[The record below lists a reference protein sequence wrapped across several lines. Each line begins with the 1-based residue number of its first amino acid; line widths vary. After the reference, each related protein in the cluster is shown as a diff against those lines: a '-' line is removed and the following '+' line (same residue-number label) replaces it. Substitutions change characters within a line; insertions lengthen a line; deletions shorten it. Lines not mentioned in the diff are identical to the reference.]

1 MRGVFDID
9 SLKTKLQELE
19 KQSETLDW
27 QDNEKAGRLMQEKS
41 QVEEALNNYNSLKKN
56 LQDNLELLE
65 IIDEEQ
71 DSAMVSEIEKNLEQ
85 LKLQTN
91 KNKVECLFSGAA
103 DKNDCFIEINSG
115 VGGSDACD
123 FASMLLRMYLRFCE
137 KHNFKT
143 ELVHCLDGD
152 EAGIKSA
159 TIKVIGH
166 NAFGWIKTESGV
178 HRLVRIS
185 PFNANGKRQ
194 TSFASIWVYPI
205 VDDSINI
212 EILDKDLRID
222 TFRAS
227 GAGGQ
232 HVNKTDSAVRIT
244 HLPTNIV
251 VGCQS
256 DRSQI
261 RNKAEAMKMLKSR
274 LYEAEIR
281 KREEEKAKVNAGKTD
296 NGWGHQIRSYV
307 MQPYQMVKDL
317 RTGFEV
323 GNYQS
328 VLDGDLDGFI
338 MATLSQKVGGDL

>member
-1 MRGVFDID
+1 LRGVFDID

-19 KQSETLDW
+19 KQSETLNW
-27 QDNEKAGRLMQEKS
+27 QDNEKSGALMREKS
-41 QVEEALNNYNSLKKN
+41 QVEEALNNYNSLQKN

-71 DSAMVSEIEKNLEQ
+71 DAAMVVEIEKNLEQ
-85 LKLQTN
+85 LKLQAN
-91 KNKVECLFSGAA
+91 KSKVECLFSGAA
-103 DKNDCFIEINSG
+103 DANDCFIEINSG

-137 KHNFKT
+137 SHNFKT
-143 ELVHCLDGD
+143 ELVQCLDGD

-166 NAFGWIKTESGV
+166 NAFGWTKTESGV

-281 KREEEKAKVNAGKTD
+281 KREAEQDKVNASKTD

-317 RTGFEV
+317 RTGYEV
-323 GNYQS
+323 GNYQL

-338 MATLSQKVGGDL
+338 IATLSQKINKD

>member
-1 MRGVFDID
+1 LRGVFDIET
-9 SLKTKLQELE
+9 LQNKLQELE

-27 QDNEKAGRLMQEKS
+27 QDNEKSGRLMQEKS
-41 QVEEALNNYNSLKKN
+41 RVEAMLGNYNLLAKN
-56 LQDNLELLE
+56 LQDNVELLE
-65 IIDEEQ
+65 MADDDSTIINEV
-71 DSAMVSEIEKNLEQ
+71 AKNLEQ
-85 LKLQTN
+85 LKNQTN
-91 KNKVECLFSGAA
+91 KSKVECLFSGVA
-103 DKNDCFIEINSG
+103 DANDCFIEINSG

-123 FASMLLRMYLRFCE
+123 FASMLLRMYLRWAE
-137 KHNFKT
+137 NHNFQT
-143 ELVHCLDGD
+143 QLVHCLGGD

-159 TIKVIGH
+159 TIKVMGH
-166 NAFGWIKTESGV
+166 NAFGWAKTESGV

-194 TSFASIWVYPI
+194 TSFSSIWVYPI
-205 VDDSINI
+205 VDESINI

-244 HLPTNIV
+244 HIPTNIV

-281 KREEEKAKVNAGKTD
+281 KREEQQAKINAGKTD

-307 MQPYQMVKDL
+307 MHPYQMVKDL
-317 RTGFEV
+317 RTGWEV
-323 GNYQS
+323 GNYNL
-328 VLDGDLDGFI
+328 VLDGNLDDFI
-338 MATLSQKVGGDL
+338 MAALSQRVSVENN